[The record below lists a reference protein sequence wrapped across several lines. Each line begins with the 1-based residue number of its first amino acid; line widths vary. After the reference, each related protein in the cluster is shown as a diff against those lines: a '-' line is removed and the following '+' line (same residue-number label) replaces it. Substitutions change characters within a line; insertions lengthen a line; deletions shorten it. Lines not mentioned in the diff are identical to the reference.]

1 MNRVSF
7 SNARH
12 DSSFNLN
19 DPEQAALQAKIDILR
34 SMHADNPLTYREKD
48 ELVKTQVAGHT
59 HAASEMEKRPTADE
73 KPTSWDI

>member
-1 MNRVSF
+1 MNCVSF
-7 SNARH
+7 SNTRH

-48 ELVKTQVAGHT
+48 DMVKTQVAGHA
-59 HAASEMEKRPTADE
+59 HAEAERKKISTAEE
-73 KPTSWDI
+73 KPTDWDI

>member
-1 MNRVSF
+1 M
-7 SNARH
+7 RH
-12 DSSFNLN
+12 DASFNLN

-48 ELVKTQVAGHT
+48 ELVKTQIAGHT
-59 HAASEMEKRPTADE
+59 RAEGETKKLPTADE